1 MNKHANTKKTFHLGQ
16 SVNCQIEFRR
26 LNMGASE
33 PAFTCIKTK
42 CAYNVQGWMKKGSD
56 QTVLGNISKHPHL

>member
-1 MNKHANTKKTFHLGQ
+1 
-16 SVNCQIEFRR
+16 
-26 LNMGASE
+26 MGVSE